1 MKILGI
7 DYGSKTIGLS
17 ILNTEVDFIYP
28 LETLVRERENVLR
41 KSLSKIASIVVQE
54 GITKIVVGLPL
65 SMDDSSGKRV
75 FLVKEF
81 TKKLKLRVPKEV
93 EFIYQDERLSTI
105 EAKELLLNRGIKKE
119 NLKEKIDCVAA
130 MIILEDWRNENA
142 KQKNNKTTS

>member
-17 ILNTEVDFIYP
+17 IFDTEVDFIYP
-28 LETLVRERENVLR
+28 LETLVRVRENVLR
-41 KSLSKIASIVVQE
+41 KSLSKIASIVAKE

-81 TKKLKLRVPKEV
+81 VEKLKLRVPKDV
-93 EFIYQDERLSTI
+93 KFIFQDERLSTVAAEEI
-105 EAKELLLNRGIKKE
+105 LLDRGIKKE
-119 NLKEKIDCVAA
+119 DLKKNIDCVAA
-130 MIILEDWRNENA
+130 MVILEDWRNENA
-142 KQKNNKTTS
+142 KQQK